1 MPYIGREVD
10 VTPRSFNPQRSSMA
24 RPFCLAIPLRPVV
37 GELRSTKLA
46 WTYRHSG
53 MLDSGK
59 EGDAP

>member
-1 MPYIGREVD
+1 
-10 VTPRSFNPQRSSMA
+10 MA

-46 WTYRHSG
+46 WTYRHCG